1 VIRSIGL
8 TGGIGSGKSY
18 VADRFAELGAA
29 IVDTDAIAHE
39 ITAPGGAAIPKLVEA
54 FGPGILRADGAMD
67 RDAMRALAFSDA
79 TAKTRL
85 EQITHPLIREI
96 GLARGAAAQAS
107 GACAYLVYVVPLL
120 VESLTGHQSWRAL
133 VDRILVVDCPVQ
145 TQIDRVM
152 ARNGLPRAQ
161 VEAIIARQATRE
173 ARLAAADDVIDNGG
187 TLADLAPQI
196 ARLDQAYRAT

>member
-1 VIRSIGL
+1 MRVIGL

-18 VADRFAELGAA
+18 VAERFAERGAA

-39 ITAPGGAAIPKLVEA
+39 ISAPGGAAIPTLVEA

-79 TAKTRL
+79 NAKARL
-85 EQITHPLIREI
+85 EQITHPLIRE
-96 GLARGAAAQAS
+96 LSLSRGAAARAS
-107 GACAYLVYVVPLL
+107 DAYPYLVYVVPLL
-120 VESLTGHQSWRAL
+120 VESLTGHHSWRAL

-145 TQIDRVM
+145 TQIARVV
-152 ARNGLPRAQ
+152 ARNGLPRTQ
-161 VEAIIARQATRE
+161 IEAIIARQATRE

-187 TLADLAPQI
+187 TLADLLPQI
-196 ARLDQAYRAT
+196 DRLDLAYRAP

>member
-1 VIRSIGL
+1 MRVIGL

-18 VADRFAELGAA
+18 VAERLAERGAA

-54 FGPGILRADGAMD
+54 FGPSILRADGAMD
-67 RDAMRALAFSDA
+67 RDTMRALAFSDA
-79 TAKTRL
+79 TAKARL
-85 EQITHPLIREI
+85 EQITHPLIRE
-96 GLARGAAAQAS
+96 LSLSRGAAAQAS
-107 GACAYLVYVVPLL
+107 DAYPYLVYVVPLL
-120 VESLTGHQSWRAL
+120 VESLTGHHSWRAL

-145 TQIDRVM
+145 TQIARVV

-161 VEAIIARQATRE
+161 IEAIIARQATRE

-187 TLADLAPQI
+187 TLADLLPQI
-196 ARLDQAYRAT
+196 DRLDQVYRAP